1 MLDDLKVDQSL
12 TKGDVFELIDVFRT
26 ADAQDAESLD
36 FQTLDFVD
44 GPDQGGQDVL
54 YPGPDAAAQAA
65 ALMDFSGNTSGAPS
79 VPAAQVKLRVL
90 NGTGRDGEA
99 RSASKA
105 FQQLGFPTTDARNDP
120 RKSVDQ
126 TEVRYAPGAK
136 EKGRAVLRYIQP
148 AARLVEDADVKGVD
162 VEVVLGRNFSK
173 ILVPAVATSTAPTTD
188 PAAAPVSTSPPTTAT
203 LPTTEASDG
212 QASTTPTT
220 LTPAPIFNQ
229 DQIGFPAPR
238 NPPC

>member
-1 MLDDLKVDQSL
+1 M
-12 TKGDVFELIDVFRT
+12 
-26 ADAQDAESLD
+26 
-36 FQTLDFVD
+36 
-44 GPDQGGQDVL
+44 
-54 YPGPDAAAQAA
+54 
-65 ALMDFSGNTSGAPS
+65 
-79 VPAAQVKLRVL
+79 
-90 NGTGRDGEA
+90 
-99 RSASKA
+99 
-105 FQQLGFPTTDARNDP
+105 
-120 RKSVDQ
+120 
-126 TEVRYAPGAK
+126 
-136 EKGRAVLRYIQP
+136 LRYIQP

-203 LPTTEASDG
+203 PPTTEASDG